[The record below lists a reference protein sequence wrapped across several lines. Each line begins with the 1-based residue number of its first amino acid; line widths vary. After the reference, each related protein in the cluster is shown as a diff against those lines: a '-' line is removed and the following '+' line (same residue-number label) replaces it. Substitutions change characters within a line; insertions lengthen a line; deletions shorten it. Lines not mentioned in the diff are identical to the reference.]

1 MPQYSATWVGD
12 GKGIR
17 FRTPVAPLDRP
28 PGGIMFALIMSA
40 AAIAAAIAAV
50 VYTKQRSERAAM
62 RFQNEHKEQV
72 ELLVE
77 EVKECR
83 DALKVMAA
91 SISRLDK
98 DDDRLDDLSQ
108 SRTERVESMAE
119 ELENLNDR
127 VAQITRQ
134 LNQNLGP
141 HRR

>member
-1 MPQYSATWVGD
+1 
-12 GKGIR
+12 
-17 FRTPVAPLDRP
+17 
-28 PGGIMFALIMSA
+28 MFALIMSA

-50 VYTKQRSERAAM
+50 IYTKHRSESAAL

-98 DDDRLDDLSQ
+98 DDDRLEDLSQ

-119 ELENLNDR
+119 EVENLNDS

-134 LNQNLGP
+134 LNQNLGS
-141 HRR
+141 RRR